1 MCNHS
6 LAVALVE
13 ELAVNGQHLRAF
25 FWLHWRLR
33 VNQFKRG
40 GTANFVILLV
50 LAAGAVLLACLL
62 FVLFLY
68 LGLHV
73 WGEVPAPVLMYIWDG
88 LVLGYLFFWL
98 IGLLTDLQ
106 RAEALSLEKFLH
118 LPVSLSAVFFLNYLS
133 SLLSLSLIVFVPMI
147 VGLGLG
153 LVFSRGPAMLLL
165 FPLMAAMLL
174 MITALT
180 YQFRGW
186 LASLMANKRRRQTI
200 IVLITAAFVLLAQ
213 LPSFVNMISAPGRPV
228 GKGNTHRTPEE
239 QKHAAQKTEQT
250 VRLLNLV
257 LPPGWLP
264 LGALGAANGNA
275 LPALLGTLG
284 MALIGTA
291 SLWRAYRT
299 TLRLYT
305 GHYTSG
311 TRSPERAA
319 REAGRAENQEIS
331 PARAPVLARS
341 ALLLE
346 KRLPWLS
353 EHAAA
358 IALAGFRSLTRA
370 PEAKMMLLTPIIMVV
385 LFGSLFLRRTMD
397 LNSPLRALMA
407 CAAIAMM
414 LLSMVQLVG
423 NQFGF
428 DRGGFRVFVLC
439 PASRRDILLG
449 KNLAIAPLAL
459 VLSFLMVS
467 VVEIVYPLPLD
478 YLLAVVPQFISM
490 FLLFCLMAN
499 LLSIWTP
506 MAIAPGSF
514 KPTNTKMLPILLNFA
529 FLFVFPLALAPT
541 LLPLGAELLLDWPH
555 VPVCLILSVLECVAI
570 VAFYRLALTWQG
582 SLLQAREKKI
592 LKVVAAK
599 AE

>member
-1 MCNHS
+1 M
-6 LAVALVE
+6 
-13 ELAVNGQHLRAF
+13 NGQHLRAF

-40 GTANFVILLV
+40 GTANFVILLL
-50 LAAGAVLLACLL
+50 LAAGALLLSCFL
-62 FVLFLY
+62 FVVFLL
-68 LGLHV
+68 LGLYALADV
-73 WGEVPAPVLMYIWDG
+73 SGPFLMYVWDG

-118 LPVSLSAVFFLNYLS
+118 LPVSLSGVFFLNYLS
-133 SLLSLSLIVFVPMI
+133 SLLSLSLIVFVPMM
-147 VGLGLG
+147 VGLSLG
-153 LVFSRGPAMLLL
+153 LVFSRGPFMLLL
-165 FPLMAAMLL
+165 FPLLAAMLL
-174 MITALT
+174 MVTALT

-200 IVLITAAFVLLAQ
+200 IVLITAAFILLAQ
-213 LPSFVNMISAPGRPV
+213 LPTFVNMIAGPGHRTGS
-228 GKGNTHRTPEE
+228 GKTPRTPEE
-239 QKHAAQKTEQT
+239 QKLASQKMEQT
-250 VRLLNLV
+250 VRVLNLC

-264 LGALGAANGNA
+264 LGVSGAADGDA
-275 LPALLGTLG
+275 MPALLGTLG

-299 TLRLYT
+299 TVRLYT

-311 TRSPERAA
+311 ARVAEREA
-319 REAGRAENQEIS
+319 RERITAEQPPL
-331 PARAPVLARS
+331 PAPRAPALPRS
-341 ALLLE
+341 ARLLE

-385 LFGSLFLRRTMD
+385 LFGSLFLRGSMD
-397 LNSPLRALMA
+397 PSPPMRALMA
-407 CAAIAMM
+407 CAAMAMTM
-414 LLSMVQLVG
+414 LSMVQLVG

-428 DRGGFRVFVLC
+428 DRAGFRVFVLC

-449 KNLAIAPLAL
+449 KNLGIAPLAL
-459 VLSFLMVS
+459 VLSFLMVA

-490 FLLFCLMAN
+490 FLLFCMMAN

-514 KPTNTKMLPILLNFA
+514 KPTNTRMLPILLNFA
-529 FLFVFPLALAPT
+529 FLFLFPLALAPT
-541 LLPLGAELLLDWPH
+541 LIPLGAELLLDWPH
-555 VPVCLILSVLECVAI
+555 VPVSLILSLLECVVI
-570 VAFYRLALTWQG
+570 VAFYRLVLTWQG
-582 SLLQAREKKI
+582 SLLQSREKKI

>member
-1 MCNHS
+1 
-6 LAVALVE
+6 LP
-13 ELAVNGQHLRAF
+13 VNGQHLRAF

-40 GTANFVILLV
+40 GTANFVILLL
-50 LAAGAVLLACLL
+50 LAAGALLLSCFL
-62 FVLFLY
+62 FVVFLL
-68 LGLHV
+68 LGLYALADV
-73 WGEVPAPVLMYIWDG
+73 SGPVLMYVWDG

-118 LPVSLSAVFFLNYLS
+118 LPVSLSGVFFLNYLS
-133 SLLSLSLIVFVPMI
+133 SLLSLSLIVFVPMM
-147 VGLGLG
+147 VGLSLG
-153 LVFSRGPAMLLL
+153 LVFSRGPSMLLL
-165 FPLMAAMLL
+165 FPLLAAVLFMV
-174 MITALT
+174 TALT

-200 IVLITAAFVLLAQ
+200 IVLITAAFILLAQ
-213 LPSFVNMISAPGRPV
+213 LPSFVNIFHSGR
-228 GKGNTHRTPEE
+228 GKAQNRTPE
-239 QKHAAQKTEQT
+239 QIKQAAEDTERT

-264 LGALGAANGNA
+264 LGVSGAADGDA
-275 LPALLGTLG
+275 MPALLGTLG

-299 TLRLYT
+299 TVRLYT

-311 TRSPERAA
+311 ARVAE
-319 REAGRAENQEIS
+319 REARKRVTAEQPQL
-331 PARAPVLARS
+331 PAPRAPALSRS
-341 ALLLE
+341 ARLLE

-353 EHAAA
+353 EHAAG

-385 LFGSLFLRRTMD
+385 LFGSLFLRGSMD
-397 LNSPLRALMA
+397 PSPPMRALMA
-407 CAAIAMM
+407 CAAMAMT

-428 DRGGFRVFVLC
+428 DRAGFRVFVLC

-449 KNLAIAPLAL
+449 KNLGIAPLAL
-459 VLSFLMVS
+459 VLSFLMVA
-467 VVEIVYPLPLD
+467 VVEIVYPLPID
-478 YLLAVVPQFISM
+478 YLLAVVPQFVSM
-490 FLLFCLMAN
+490 FFLFCMMAN

-514 KPTNTKMLPILLNFA
+514 KPTNTRMLPILLNFA
-529 FLFVFPLALAPT
+529 FLFLFPLALAPT
-541 LLPLGAELLLDWPH
+541 LLPLGAELLLDWPR
-555 VPVCLILSVLECVAI
+555 VPVSLILSLVECVVV
-570 VAFYRLALTWQG
+570 VALYRLVLTWQG

-592 LKVVAAK
+592 LKIVAAK